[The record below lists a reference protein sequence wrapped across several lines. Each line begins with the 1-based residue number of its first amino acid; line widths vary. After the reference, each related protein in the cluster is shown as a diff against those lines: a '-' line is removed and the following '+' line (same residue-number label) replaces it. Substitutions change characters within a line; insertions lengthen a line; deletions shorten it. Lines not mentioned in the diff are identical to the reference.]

1 MEFKLSKF
9 AIYKPATIYI
19 LMLLIIISGTSAY
32 RSLPREAAPDIQ
44 IPLIIV
50 SVPFPG
56 ASPVEVEAQI
66 INKLE
71 KELQNIDH
79 LKEMKSTATDGAGV
93 IQLEFTPDFN
103 IDDAL
108 DEVREKLDQVE
119 HELPEDAEDA
129 VLKEINLSEEP
140 ILIVNLSG
148 ELGLVNLK
156 NIADDLKDRI
166 EGVAGVLEVVR
177 IGGLEKEVQVNV
189 DPGKLKYYNLDLNMI
204 SNTIIA
210 ENRSIPGGTM
220 NIGTMRYLINVP
232 GEARTIEE
240 IQDMIVTS
248 PRYGPIK
255 IKDIANVEFT
265 FKEVDSRS
273 RLNGLESVSLE
284 ISKRTG
290 ENLTRISREIKAIV
304 QQEEAK
310 YGGKVKYTFLN
321 DSSEFVNRLI
331 SDLEN
336 NIFTGIIFVCV
347 VLLLVMGARN
357 SLFVGL
363 AIPFSML
370 MSFMVLQWIG
380 ITLNF
385 VVLFSLILALGMMVD
400 NAIVI
405 VENIYRHVQSGKPRK
420 EAAVIGVSEVAFPV
434 ISSTI
439 TTLAAFLPL
448 LFMPGIIG
456 EFMNYLPKTLI
467 ITLTCSLVVGLIFNP
482 VVCATLMKRPKGQ
495 TGTLDEV
502 ALVQQ
507 SKLLLKYRTLLERAL
522 RHPWLS
528 LLFLGIFWWGVVLI
542 YFMVSNPE
550 GKTEF
555 FPVQEPRSASVL
567 IEAPFGTNLET
578 SDEIVKI
585 VEAAVQPYAKHTDA
599 VVASVGESNRPWDS
613 RILLAFPDW
622 QEWEELR
629 PSEVIEEIRSYFS
642 KFVGAEFRL
651 TQDAAGPPAGR
662 AVNIE
667 VTGEDYQ
674 RMNDTA
680 EGIKALIQDVPGL
693 VNLESDYDS
702 NRAELRVV
710 IDRDKIARH
719 NLRINQ
725 VAGLI
730 RAAFN
735 GRDVSTY
742 RIGQD
747 EYDIVVR
754 LDEQFRQY
762 ETDLES
768 LFILTP
774 DNVSIPLSELA
785 YVSRKP
791 ATGSLR
797 HIDLNRVVTIVGDA
811 SKERSGADVL
821 REIQERLAGFQLPE
835 GVSISY
841 TGANREQRES
851 QAFLVQSFIVAMFL
865 IFMVLVT
872 QFNSIT
878 LPFVILFSV
887 FVSFS
892 GVFLGMILH
901 GRPISILM
909 GGIGT
914 ISLAGV
920 VVNNAIVLIDY
931 TNQLRKRGFSCHDA
945 VVLAGMVRLRP
956 VVLTAVTTILGL
968 LPITMGMDINFYR
981 WPDVIVFGSEGG
993 TFWQPMNL
1001 AVIYGLSVA
1010 TFITLLIVPI
1020 LYSLNDAGKEGLAK
1034 LGSRLKKFAA
1044 FLMGFMAPIFQRLHV
1059 VGKRWFEKVR
1069 PHLQKAEMVLMRF
1082 MAPIFQRL
1090 HVAGQEW
1097 WEKMR
1102 PHWKRGVNALM
1113 HFVTSTLRFFNALGK
1128 QGWEKVRSRFKKS

>member
-1 MEFKLSKF
+1 MEFKLSKL

-19 LMLLIIISGTSAY
+19 LMVLVIFSGISAY
-32 RSLPREAAPDIQ
+32 NSLPREAAPDIQ

-56 ASPVEVEAQI
+56 ASPADVEAQI

-71 KELQNIDH
+71 KELQNIEH

-108 DEVREKLDQVE
+108 DEVRETLDQVE

-129 VLKEINLSEEP
+129 VLREINLSEEP

-148 ELGLVNLK
+148 KLGLVNLK
-156 NIADDLKDRI
+156 RIADDLKDRI
-166 EGVAGVLEVVR
+166 EAVAGILEVVR

-189 DPGKLKYYNLDLNMI
+189 DPSKLKYYNLDLNMI
-204 SNTIIA
+204 SNTIIS
-210 ENRSIPGGTM
+210 ENRTIPGGTM
-220 NIGTMRYLINVP
+220 SIGTMRYLINVP
-232 GEARTIEE
+232 GEARRIEE
-240 IQDMIVTS
+240 IQNMIISS
-248 PRYGPIK
+248 PEYGPIK
-255 IKDIANVEFT
+255 IKDIASVEFT
-265 FKEVDSRS
+265 FKDIDSRS

-304 QQEEAK
+304 EEEEAK
-310 YGGKVKYTFLN
+310 YLGKVEYTFLN
-321 DSSEFVNRLI
+321 DSSDFVNRLI

-385 VVLFSLILALGMMVD
+385 IVLFSLILSLGMMVD

-439 TTLAAFLPL
+439 TTLAAFFPL

-467 ITLTCSLVVGLIFNP
+467 ITLSCSLLVGLIFNP

-495 TGTLDEV
+495 MGTVDEV
-502 ALVQQ
+502 ALVQK
-507 SKLLLKYRTLLERAL
+507 SKWLLTYRAILEWCL
-522 RHPWLS
+522 RHPWIT
-528 LLFLGIFWWGVVLI
+528 LLFMGMFWWGVVLF
-542 YFMVSNPE
+542 YFMVSNSE

-555 FPVQEPRSASVL
+555 FPVQEPRNASVL
-567 IEAPFGTNLET
+567 IDAPFGTNLET
-578 SDEIVKI
+578 SDDIVKI
-585 VEAAVQPYAKHTDA
+585 VEDAIRPYAKHTDA
-599 VVASVGESNRPWDS
+599 LVANVGKSNRPWES
-613 RILLAFPDW
+613 QILLTFPDW
-622 QEWEELR
+622 QEWTDSR
-629 PSEVIEEIRSYFS
+629 PSEVIEEIRTYFS

-651 TQDAAGPPAGR
+651 TQEAAGPPAGR

-667 VTGEDYQ
+667 VTGEDFQ
-674 RMNDTA
+674 LMNQVA
-680 EGIKALIQDVPGL
+680 EEIKTLIEDVPGL

-702 NRAELRVV
+702 NRSEIRVV

-719 NLRINQ
+719 RLRINQ

-735 GRDVSTY
+735 GREVSTY

-754 LDEQFRQY
+754 LGEQFRQY
-762 ETDLES
+762 ETDLAS

-774 DNVSIPLSELA
+774 EGVSIPLSELA
-785 YVSRKP
+785 SVDREP

-797 HIDLNRVVTIVGDA
+797 HIDLKRVVTIVGDA
-811 SKERSGADVL
+811 SKERTGADVL
-821 REIQERLAGFQLPE
+821 REIQQRLEGLQLPE

-841 TGANREQRES
+841 TGANKEQRES
-851 QAFLVQSFIVAMFL
+851 QAFLIQSFIIAIFL

-872 QFNSIT
+872 QFNSVT
-878 LPFVILFSV
+878 LPFVILVSV

-892 GVFLGMILH
+892 GVFLGMIIH
-901 GRPISILM
+901 DRPISILM

-981 WPDVIVFGSEGG
+981 WPDVVVFGSEGG
-993 TFWQPMNL
+993 TFWKPMNF

-1010 TFITLLIVPI
+1010 TFITMLIVPI
-1020 LYSLNDAGKEGLAK
+1020 LYSLNDAGKERFKK
-1034 LGSRLKKFAA
+1034 LLK
-1044 FLMGFMAPIFQRLHV
+1044 
-1059 VGKRWFEKVR
+1059 
-1069 PHLQKAEMVLMRF
+1069 
-1082 MAPIFQRL
+1082 
-1090 HVAGQEW
+1090 
-1097 WEKMR
+1097 
-1102 PHWKRGVNALM
+1102 
-1113 HFVTSTLRFFNALGK
+1113 
-1128 QGWEKVRSRFKKS
+1128 RFKKSEDAPPPPLVESPQS